1 MKILI
6 AYVERIISHSYIM
19 MYVFD
24 NSKGHFN
31 KRMWMLLNGKLELQ
45 IQRSWELFS
54 HSKELIIHS
63 LSNHKCL
70 ILEVEVEEKEMTEEL
85 FMKLVNKHMPELLI

>member
-24 NSKGHFN
+24 NSKGHVN
-31 KRMWMLLNGKLELQ
+31 KRMWMLLNGKLE
-45 IQRSWELFS
+45 IQRSGKLFS
-54 HSKELIIHS
+54 HKKELIIHS